1 MKVKEVSIRRMDG
14 MYKPAINQIRDV
26 FEKMVKLR
34 RLSCRWAVGFTCG
47 DDGERYIHHTY
58 GT

>member
-1 MKVKEVSIRRMDG
+1 MDG